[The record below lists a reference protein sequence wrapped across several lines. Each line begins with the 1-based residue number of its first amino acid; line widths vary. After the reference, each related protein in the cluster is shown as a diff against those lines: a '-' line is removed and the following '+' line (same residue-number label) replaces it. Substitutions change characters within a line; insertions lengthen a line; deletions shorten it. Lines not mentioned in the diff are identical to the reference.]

1 MLRSLLLIALA
12 LSAPAVR
19 AAQRVT
25 VEQLQ
30 RCLAQ
35 QQAAQES
42 DADAALQLGSL
53 ELNER
58 LTAAT
63 LARLKSEFHPGKKT
77 GEELELLADLSAF
90 LNPPAAELLPK
101 AAPDAAAQQEMMR
114 EATEF
119 ATNTLAHL
127 PDFLAT
133 RTTFN
138 YEDVPVLTD
147 DSSFQSGLHPVG
159 SSVREVAYRK
169 GLEFSAGAPSA
180 RAAGAPAATAP
191 SLSSAG
197 EFGPILATVMTDSAR
212 GNATWSYWEQTPEG
226 PAAVYRYEVPQ
237 AAAHYKIDFCCSR
250 NPVTRMM
257 DSYHGTPAYRGSITV
272 NPSTGAV
279 LRLTLEADL
288 KTLVPPEHFA
298 LVVQY
303 GEVEI
308 SGDSLICPLESA
320 AIFRAVIEAR
330 RRTWDVIHI
339 NHASFT
345 NYRRFGSTAKIVP
358 DATAR

>member
-1 MLRSLLLIALA
+1 MLRSLLLAALA
-12 LSAPAVR
+12 LSALAVR

-25 VEQLQ
+25 VEQLRQ
-30 RCLAQ
+30 CLAQ
-35 QQAAQES
+35 QQAARES
-42 DADAALQLGSL
+42 DAEAALQLSSL
-53 ELNER
+53 ELSER
-58 LTAAT
+58 LTGET
-63 LARLKSEFHPGKKT
+63 LARLKSEFHPGEKT
-77 GEELELLADLSAF
+77 IEELELLADLSAF
-90 LNPPAAELLPK
+90 FDPPAPELPQK
-101 AAPDAAAQQEMMR
+101 AAPDAVAQQEMLR
-114 EATEF
+114 EATNF

-138 YEDVPVLTD
+138 YEDMPVLTD

-169 GLEFSAGAPSA
+169 GLEFSSGAPSA
-180 RAAGAPAATAP
+180 RAAGAPAAAAP

-197 EFGPILATVMTDSAR
+197 EFGPILATVMTDSAQ
-212 GNATWSYWEQTPEG
+212 GNVTWNHWEQTPDG
-226 PAAVYRYEVPQ
+226 PAAVFSYGVPQ
-237 AAAHYKIDFCCSR
+237 EASHYKIDFCCSR
-250 NPVTRMM
+250 NPVTRTM
-257 DSYHGTPAYRGSITV
+257 DSYHGTPAYRGTITV
-272 NPSTGAV
+272 DPSTGAV

-288 KTLVPPEHFA
+288 ETLVPPEHFA

-330 RRTWDVIHI
+330 KRTWNVIHI

-358 DATAR
+358 DAAAR